1 MSFADLFPNEM
12 IIDMLGEAVDYKAD
26 KNSVAVSIM
35 AIVDHDLSQATAGD
49 SYRPQPRV
57 TVSTLKANIPG
68 VKKGST
74 FTQGDRVMTVDA
86 FDSDDGQ
93 VVVMVVK

>member
-1 MSFADLFPNEM
+1 MSFAQLFPNEL
-12 IIDMLGEAVDYKAD
+12 IIDMLGESVDYKAE
-26 KNSVAVSIM
+26 KNSTPVTIM
-35 AIVDHDLSQATAGD
+35 AIVDHDLSQATAGE

-57 TVSTLKANIPG
+57 TVSAMKTKIPG

-74 FTQGDRVMTVDA
+74 FTQGDRVFTVDA
-86 FDSDDGQ
+86 IDSDDGQ